1 MSKVRRSAHLRLC
14 CYAVERAKIA
24 CRTQISRSVEIAG
37 YGDRRN
43 DHGHGYNYQQFKC
56 GKSSLP
62 FVVRYFLHTIRR
74 RDEKP
79 WHLVTTWA
87 RLAPTPLPMSLFV
100 IYRIKSLIH
109 RHA

>member
-62 FVVRYFLHTIRR
+62 FVVRYFLHTLRR
-74 RDEKP
+74 RDEMP
-79 WHLVTTWA
+79 WL
-87 RLAPTPLPMSLFV
+87 RPTRDAGWGPTHTPR
-100 IYRIKSLIH
+100 YLIGNE
-109 RHA
+109 RVR